1 VLAQIY
7 RAAVK
12 LMGDMSE
19 VHTKLNS
26 EIMSQAAAH
35 WSFGITKDTSQLY
48 LIFRDGTR
56 LGLLNAHTAKALDS
70 ITNLPSVQLDAL
82 VDLVALRETMC
93 RATKASDATIRVNI
107 NVYGT
112 REARKE
118 VGDQLSRGKVYLQ
131 HPDQKRGASI
141 YDNPHVL
148 QLPGMNTSNQ
158 NLKPDGVVESA
169 SKADKAEQF
178 KSAVSNVYASLKRS
192 SHLKRMAG
200 DNRLRTPLLP

>member
-1 VLAQIY
+1 
-7 RAAVK
+7 
-12 LMGDMSE
+12 MGDMSE
-19 VHTKLNS
+19 AESRLNS
-26 EIMSQAAAH
+26 ETMSQAVGQ
-35 WSFGITKDTSQLY
+35 WSFGITKDNSQLY
-48 LIFRDGTR
+48 LMFLGGTQF
-56 LGLLNAHTAKALDS
+56 GQLNERITKALDS
-70 ITNLPSVQLDAL
+70 IIDLPSVQLEAL

-93 RATKASDATIRVNI
+93 RAIKASDATIRVNI

-118 VGDQLSRGKVYLQ
+118 VGDRLSRSKIYLQ
-131 HPDQKRGASI
+131 HPDQIRGASI

-148 QLPGMNTSNQ
+148 QLPGMEASSQ
-158 NLKPDGVVESA
+158 SLKPDGVVESA

-192 SHLKRMAG
+192 SHLKRMEG

>member
-1 VLAQIY
+1 
-7 RAAVK
+7 
-12 LMGDMSE
+12 MGDMSE
-19 VHTKLNS
+19 VESKLNS
-26 EIMSQAAAH
+26 ETTSQAAGQ
-35 WSFGITKDTSQLY
+35 WSFGITKYTPQLY
-48 LIFRDGTR
+48 LIFPDGTQF
-56 LGLLNAHTAKALDS
+56 GQLNERTTKALDS
-70 ITNLPSVQLDAL
+70 IIDLPSVQLEAL
-82 VDLVALRETMC
+82 VDLVALRETVC
-93 RATKASDATIRVNI
+93 RAIKASDAAIRVDI

-118 VGDQLSRGKVYLQ
+118 VGDRLSRGKIYLQ

-148 QLPGMNTSNQ
+148 QLPGMETSSQ
-158 NLKPDGVVESA
+158 SLKPDGVVESA

-178 KSAVSNVYASLKRS
+178 KNAVSHVYASLKRS

>member
-1 VLAQIY
+1 MQIY

-12 LMGDMSE
+12 LLGDMSE
-19 VHTKLNS
+19 VQSKLNS
-26 EIMSQAAAH
+26 EVMSQAAGH

-48 LIFRDGTR
+48 LIFRDGTQ
-56 LGLLNAHTAKALDS
+56 LGLLNAHTTKALDS
-70 ITNLPSVQLDAL
+70 ITDLPSVQLEAF
-82 VDLVALRETMC
+82 VDLVALCETMC

-112 REARKE
+112 RETRKE

-131 HPDQKRGASI
+131 HPDQQRSTSI

-148 QLPGMNTSNQ
+148 QLPGMKASNQ
-158 NLKPDGVVESA
+158 HMKPDGVVEST

>member
-1 VLAQIY
+1 LLPQIY

-19 VHTKLNS
+19 VESKLNS
-26 EIMSQAAAH
+26 ETTSQAAGQ
-35 WSFGITKDTSQLY
+35 WSFGITKYTPQLY
-48 LIFRDGTR
+48 LIFPDGTQF
-56 LGLLNAHTAKALDS
+56 GQLNERTTKALDS
-70 ITNLPSVQLDAL
+70 IIDLPSVQLEAL
-82 VDLVALRETMC
+82 VDLVALRETVC
-93 RATKASDATIRVNI
+93 RAIKASDATIRVDI

-118 VGDQLSRGKVYLQ
+118 VGDRLSRGKIYLQ

-148 QLPGMNTSNQ
+148 QLPGMETSSQ
-158 NLKPDGVVESA
+158 SLKPDGVVESV

-178 KSAVSNVYASLKRS
+178 KNAVSNVYASLKRS

>member
-19 VHTKLNS
+19 VQSKLNS
-26 EIMSQAAAH
+26 EITSQAAGH

-48 LIFRDGTR
+48 LKFRDGTQ
-56 LGLLNAHTAKALDS
+56 LGLLNAHTTEALDGV
-70 ITNLPSVQLDAL
+70 TDLPSVQLEAL
-82 VDLVALRETMC
+82 VDLIALRETMC

-118 VGDQLSRGKVYLQ
+118 VGDRLSRGKVYLQ
-131 HPDQKRGASI
+131 HPDQQRGTSI

-148 QLPGMNTSNQ
+148 QLPGIKTSNQ

-178 KSAVSNVYASLKRS
+178 KNAVSNVYASLKRS

-200 DNRLRTPLLP
+200 DNRLRTPLLQ

>member
-1 VLAQIY
+1 
-7 RAAVK
+7 
-12 LMGDMSE
+12 MGDMSE
-19 VHTKLNS
+19 VQSKLNS
-26 EIMSQAAAH
+26 EITSQPAGH

-48 LIFRDGTR
+48 LIFRDGTQ
-56 LGLLNAHTAKALDS
+56 LGLLNAHTTEALDS
-70 ITNLPSVQLDAL
+70 IIDLPSVQLEAL

-93 RATKASDATIRVNI
+93 RAIRASDATIRVNI

-112 REARKE
+112 RGARKE
-118 VGDQLSRGKVYLQ
+118 VGNRLSRGKVYLQ

-148 QLPGMNTSNQ
+148 QLPGMKTSSQ
-158 NLKPDGVVESA
+158 DLKPDEVVEST
-169 SKADKAEQF
+169 SKAEKAEQF
-178 KSAVSNVYASLKRS
+178 KNAVSNVYASLKRS